1 VRAISIVVASP
12 LEQTDGTVDFD
23 EVVRRQ
29 RIVRRFEHTPVP
41 QDVLRRIAAAA
52 QRAPTAGFSQGQ
64 RLVIVTDEATRLG
77 VGKAVGEPFYI
88 DDGYGD
94 WISGCAAQFVP
105 CVSERVYRER
115 YREPDKRAEDAVVGD
130 DGDQDWP
137 VPYWW
142 MDIGCTTML
151 VMLAAINEGLAAGF
165 CGVTNG
171 PAPLRAVLG
180 IPEDNGPRR
189 RHPRRLQTSGQAKPL
204 AEARTRAF
212 RRVRPLGAMGLTQ
225 SGLDIPPP

>member
-1 VRAISIVVASP
+1 M
-12 LEQTDGTVDFD
+12 EFD

-29 RIVRRFEHTPVP
+29 RIVRRFERTPVT

-64 RLVIVTDEATRLG
+64 RLVIVTDEATRQR
-77 VGKAVGEPFYI
+77 VGEAVGERFYI
-88 DDGYGD
+88 DDGFGD

-105 CVSERVYRER
+105 CVSERIYRER
-115 YREPDKRAEDAVVGD
+115 YLEPDKRAEDEVLGD
-130 DGDQDWP
+130 DADDQDWP

-180 IPEDNGPRR
+180 IPEEMVPVGVIPVGIRLPDKPSPSLRR
-189 RHPRRLQTSGQAKPL
+189 GRVPFD
-204 AEARTRAF
+204 EFARWERWSDT
-212 RRVRPLGAMGLTQ
+212 VLP
-225 SGLDIPPP
+225 